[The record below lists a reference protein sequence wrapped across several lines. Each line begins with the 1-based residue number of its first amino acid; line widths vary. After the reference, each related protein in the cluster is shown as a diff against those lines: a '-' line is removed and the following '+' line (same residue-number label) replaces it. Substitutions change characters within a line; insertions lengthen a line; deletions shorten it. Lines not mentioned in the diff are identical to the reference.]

1 MPIINENSEELN
13 DTFTKRVERE
23 EVKVK
28 DSKKEKTKKLI
39 SDSSKSFVE
48 NKDEFKHRYVSSAI
62 LPQANTTM
70 GATTTYTEHTT
81 ASMISFQDTP
91 IMDVSQ
97 LDRFL
102 ADSDSD
108 LDNGLDSD
116 LSSSEE
122 HKEGESPID
131 LEIKNVNTKMGIR
144 TEKSTWNLIKKSV
157 SKNKR
162 RYV

>member
-1 MPIINENSEELN
+1 MMPVINENSEELN

-23 EVKVK
+23 EVKMK
-28 DSKKEKTKKLI
+28 EIKKEKTKKLI
-39 SDSSKSFVE
+39 SDSSKTYAD
-48 NKDEFKHRYVSSAI
+48 NKDEFKHKYVSSAI
-62 LPQANTTM
+62 IPQQPNSTL
-70 GATTTYTEHTT
+70 GTTTFEHTT
-81 ASMISFQDTP
+81 QSMISFQDTP
-91 IMDVSQ
+91 IMDVSH

-122 HKEGESPID
+122 LKEGESPMD